1 MANISMRQAY
11 AEFRRARSASSELL
25 GSPLLEMPVSQRPS
39 GDWLLLRTLLL
50 SQPLNLLLVFS
61 PLGILAGWAS
71 WGSGWQFWLNFV
83 ALVPL
88 ANVLGDATEELADAL
103 NNQTLGGLVNAT
115 FGNAVEMI
123 LTYQTVV
130 QGLLTVAKGSLL
142 GSILSNL
149 LLVLGLAFFAG
160 GLGAKGKEQRFRE
173 TGPMASISM
182 LLVACVAFAVPTC
195 FAVTRSETDEED
207 VLALSRGTA
216 LAVLGSYV
224 CYIFFQVYT
233 HQAVFED
240 GNESEAEKGETLS
253 VRASSA
259 LLAVTTAF
267 TAWNSEVLVE
277 AIEPFVEATGL
288 SQAFIGV
295 IILPIIGNACEH
307 FAAIRMAIKDKP
319 TLAIGIAVG
328 SSAQIALFAFP
339 LAVIFG
345 WTLNVPLDLNL
356 GVMNVVALTLAVLI
370 VFSILVDGKTN
381 WLEGLML
388 IIVYLI
394 VALAYYLS

>member
-1 MANISMRQAY
+1 MRQAY
-11 AEFRRARSASSELL
+11 AEYRRGRSGSSELL
-25 GSPLLEMPVSQRPS
+25 QTPLLETRQA
-39 GDWLLLRTLLL
+39 GDWQLLKTLIGT
-50 SQPLNLLLVFS
+50 QWLNVLLVFS
-61 PLGILAGWAS
+61 PLGILAGHWE
-71 WGSGWQFWLNFV
+71 WGSDWRFWLNFV
-83 ALVPL
+83 ALIPL
-88 ANVLGDATEELADAL
+88 ANLLGDATEELADAL
-103 NNQTLGGLVNAT
+103 KNQTLGGLVNAT

-149 LLVLGLAFFAG
+149 LLVLGMAFFAG
-160 GLGAKGKEQRFRE
+160 GLGARGKEQQFKE

-182 LLVACVAFAVPTC
+182 LFVACVAFAVPTC
-195 FAVTRSETDEED
+195 FALAGSGADHGAED
-207 VLALSRGTA
+207 VLTLSRGTA
-216 LAVLGSYV
+216 VAVLASYV

-240 GNESEAEKGETLS
+240 GAASSEEGGECLS

-259 LLAVTTAF
+259 VLAVATGL
-267 TAWNSEVLVE
+267 TAWNSEVLVDS
-277 AIEPFVEATGL
+277 IEPFVAATGI

-307 FAAIRMAIKDKP
+307 FAAIRMAVKDKP

-328 SSAQIALFAFP
+328 SSAQIALFVFP

-345 WTLNVPLDLNL
+345 WVLNVPLDLDL
-356 GVMNVVALTLAVLI
+356 GVLNVVVLTLAVLI

-388 IIVYLI
+388 IVVYLI